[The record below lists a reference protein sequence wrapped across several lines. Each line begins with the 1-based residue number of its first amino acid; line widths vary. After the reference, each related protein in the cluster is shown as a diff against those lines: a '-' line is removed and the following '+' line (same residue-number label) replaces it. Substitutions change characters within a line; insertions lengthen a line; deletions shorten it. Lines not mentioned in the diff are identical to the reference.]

1 MLSGVRNKFSMFPNS
16 LFIKL
21 VTAKTHKIKILRQNA
36 KNDTHTY
43 CRQIIMRGIDDTV
56 WRQQKV
62 RLGTSL
68 MDGITFKS
76 YYGGPAYM
84 DDSCEHESLYVIL
97 IIPVCR
103 SEVSD
108 GGETI
113 LIYWNIGSVRVR
125 VVILSRVFS
134 RNEETS

>member
-1 MLSGVRNKFSMFPNS
+1 
-16 LFIKL
+16 
-21 VTAKTHKIKILRQNA
+21 
-36 KNDTHTY
+36 
-43 CRQIIMRGIDDTV
+43 MRGIDDTA

-84 DDSCEHESLYVIL
+84 DYSCEHESLYFIL

>member
-1 MLSGVRNKFSMFPNS
+1 
-16 LFIKL
+16 
-21 VTAKTHKIKILRQNA
+21 
-36 KNDTHTY
+36 
-43 CRQIIMRGIDDTV
+43 MRGIDDTV